1 MFFEAITQQS
11 LDRAKGQILD
21 LESYISLRRDTSG
34 CKPVFVL
41 MEYAAGI
48 DLPDHV
54 AEHPII
60 RDLNEATN
68 DLVTWSNVNKVVSVA
83 FAGCLSYLISYRTS
97 SRTASNKPAA
107 IRIT

>member
-1 MFFEAITQQS
+1 MFFQSVTQQS
-11 LDRAKGQILD
+11 LDRSRGEILD

-48 DLPDHV
+48 DLPDEV
-54 AEHPII
+54 ADHPII

-68 DLVTWSNVNKVVSVA
+68 DLVTWSNVSSVRVP
-83 FAGCLSYLISYRTS
+83 C
-97 SRTASNKPAA
+97 SRFH
-107 IRIT
+107 IHG